1 MWLCEG
7 IHSVSTEDQQVV
19 ITLQPHNE
27 SSHKIVMLVWV
38 LHCLLKVY
46 DLAYKSVGV
55 VTVHNCDKC
64 SSSYGFLKVVY
75 HLPDLGNSPE

>member
-55 VTVHNCDKC
+55 VTVHNCDKW